1 MTQRG
6 PSHPPQ
12 AVPLQPI
19 PLQQLRLMP
28 LGCHWEVD
36 QHLSAL
42 TTLTPVRGTITA
54 LHGGS
59 VLEVSG
65 AAHTI
70 ITLCC
75 DRCLRHYNQPI
86 AFKEREPLW
95 IGEAEPSELDD
106 DPLDGP
112 CERLD
117 PQGSFD
123 PAHWLFE
130 QLSLQWP
137 LRNHCGPDCPGPA
150 SWGTHD
156 AAPIPDP
163 ASQDGG
169 AIDPRW
175 ARLRELR

>member
-1 MTQRG
+1 
-6 PSHPPQ
+6 
-12 AVPLQPI
+12 
-19 PLQQLRLMP
+19 MP
-28 LGCHWEVD
+28 LGCHWQVY
-36 QHLSAL
+36 QHPPSL
-42 TTLTPVRGTITA
+42 TSLTPVRGAITA

-86 AFKEREPLW
+86 AFEEREPLW
-95 IGEAEPSELDD
+95 IGVDEPSEAGD
-106 DPLDGP
+106 DPLHGP

-137 LRNHCGPDCPGPA
+137 VRNHCGPECPGPA
-150 SWGTHD
+150 TWSTNDTPAVPD
-156 AAPIPDP
+156 ASA
-163 ASQDGG
+163 QDG
-169 AIDPRW
+169 AVTDPRW